1 MSDLDN
7 RLESLTDGPEP
18 ALAPAALVRRRGE
31 QRRRRTRLSVAA
43 VSAAV
48 LVTGGFAYESLSG
61 SWNDR
66 AVTQLAN
73 TPTPTP
79 APTPTP
85 TPTPRPAPTDPH
97 PGHPR
102 WVGTPKTVQPRETGL
117 TSSHR
122 LRRDGIGGVTVGMTV
137 AEAQAA
143 AGQRF
148 VQEGDVLGD
157 NCVYMAPETDFFG
170 LTPSVDGAARSP
182 AVQFM
187 FIHGVMS
194 RVDVALGGK
203 TRTSEG
209 IGIGSTE
216 QQVKDAYPGIVVE
229 PHWYIHTPIRGHY
242 LHLQPDNNG
251 HSMNFETDGVKVTGF
266 YGGLETAVIQIEGCL

>member
-7 RLESLTDGPEP
+7 RLESLTDGPAP
-18 ALAPAALVRRRGE
+18 VLAPAELVRRRGE

-66 AVTQLAN
+66 AVTQFAN

-79 APTPTP
+79 TLTPTP
-85 TPTPRPAPTDPH
+85 IPAPTDPH

-148 VQEGDVLGD
+148 VQEGDVLG
-157 NCVYMAPETDFFG
+157 NCVYMVPKTR
-170 LTPSVDGAARSP
+170 VP
-182 AVQFM
+182 AVSFM
-187 FIHGVMS
+187 FVDGVMS
-194 RVDVALGGK
+194 RVDVYRGGK
-203 TRTSEG
+203 TRTPEG
-209 IGIGSTE
+209 IGNGSTE
-216 QQVKDAYPGIVVE
+216 QQVKDAYPGMIVVE
-229 PHWYIHTPIRGHY
+229 PHWYEHPGHY
-242 LHLQPDNNG
+242 LHLKPDNNG
-251 HSMNFETDGVKVTGF
+251 HSMNFETDGVLVTRF
-266 YGGLETAVIQIEGCL
+266 YGGFETAVIRIEGCA

>member
-7 RLESLTDGPEP
+7 RLESFADVP
-18 ALAPAALVRRRGE
+18 APVMAPAALVRHRGE
-31 QRRRRTRLSVAA
+31 QRRRRTRLSVGA

-66 AVTQLAN
+66 AVSQFAT

-79 APTPTP
+79 NPTTTP
-85 TPTPRPAPTDPH
+85 PPVHTPPPIH

-102 WVGTPKTVQPRETGL
+102 WVGTPKTVEPQETGL

-137 AEAQAA
+137 KEAEAA
-143 AGQRF
+143 AGQSF
-148 VQEGDVLGD
+148 VL
-157 NCVYMAPETDFFG
+157 
-170 LTPSVDGAARSP
+170 DGEVWGSCRY
-182 AVQFM
+182 AVPKKTRDRNLLFM
-187 FIHGVMS
+187 FIDGVMS
-194 RVDVALGGK
+194 RVDVGGK

-216 QQVKDAYPGIVVE
+216 QQVMDAYPGMIVVE
-229 PHWYIHTPIRGHY
+229 PHFYNPGSGHY
-242 LHLQPDNNG
+242 LHLKPDNNG
-251 HSMNFETDGVKVTGF
+251 HSINFETDGVLVTSF
-266 YGGLETAVIQIEGCL
+266 YGGAETAVIRIEGCA

>member
-7 RLESLTDGPEP
+7 RLESLTDVP
-18 ALAPAALVRRRGE
+18 APAMAPAALVRRRGE

-66 AVTQLAN
+66 AVPQFAN
-73 TPTPTP
+73 T
-79 APTPTP
+79 PTPTP
-85 TPTPRPAPTDPH
+85 TPTPIPAHEANPH

-102 WVGTPKTVQPRETGL
+102 WVVPTLSQRVQPRETGL
-117 TSSHR
+117 TSSHD

-143 AGQRF
+143 ARQRF
-148 VQEGDVLGD
+148 VQEGDVLG
-157 NCVYMAPETDFFG
+157 NCIYMAPKTDFFG
-170 LTPSVDGAARSP
+170 LTPSVDGAARWP

-187 FIHGVMS
+187 FIDGVMS
-194 RVDVALGGK
+194 RVDVYPGGK
-203 TRTSEG
+203 VRTSAG

-216 QQVKDAYPGIVVE
+216 QQVKDAYPGIIVE
-229 PHWYIHTPIRGHY
+229 PHWYKQPAGHY
-242 LHLQPDNNG
+242 LHLKPDNNG
-251 HSMNFETDGVKVTGF
+251 HSMNFETDGVLVTGF
-266 YGGLETAVIQIEGCL
+266 YSGHETAVIRVEGCA

>member
-7 RLESLTDGPEP
+7 RLESLTDIP
-18 ALAPAALVRRRGE
+18 APGMAPAALVRRRGE

-66 AVTQLAN
+66 AAPRFAN
-73 TPTPTP
+73 TPTPTPTPTP

-85 TPTPRPAPTDPH
+85 TPPPIHTPPVPH
-97 PGHPR
+97 PGHSR
-102 WVGTPKTVQPRETGL
+102 WVGTPRTVQPRETGL

-137 AEAQAA
+137 KEAQAA

-148 VQEGDVLGD
+148 VGSAEVWD
-157 NCVYMAPETDFFG
+157 NCTYMWPKTG
-170 LTPSVDGAARSP
+170 VP
-182 AVQFM
+182 AVSFM
-187 FIHGVMS
+187 FVDGVMS
-194 RVDVALGGK
+194 RVDLESGGK

-216 QQVKDAYPGIVVE
+216 QQVKDAYPGMIVVE
-229 PHWYIHTPIRGHY
+229 PAFYNPSSGHY
-242 LHLQPDNNG
+242 LHLKPDNNG
-251 HSMNFETDGVKVTGF
+251 HSINFETDGVLVTNF
-266 YGGLETAVIQIEGCL
+266 YSGHETAVIRIEGCA

>member
-7 RLESLTDGPEP
+7 RLKSLTDSPAP

-66 AVTQLAN
+66 AIPQFAN
-73 TPTPTP
+73 TPTPTQ

-85 TPTPRPAPTDPH
+85 PPVHTPPPIH
-97 PGHPR
+97 PGHPV
-102 WVGTPKTVQPRETGL
+102 WVGTPKRVQPSETGL

-122 LRRDGIGGVTVGMTV
+122 LRRDGIGGVTVGMAV
-137 AEAQAA
+137 KEAEAA

-148 VQEGDVLGD
+148 VLDGEVWGGCRYAVPQSRDRTVL
-157 NCVYMAPETDFFG
+157 
-170 LTPSVDGAARSP
+170 
-182 AVQFM
+182 FM
-187 FIHGVMS
+187 FVDGVMS
-194 RVDVALGGK
+194 RVDVGLGGK

-216 QQVKDAYPGIVVE
+216 QQVMDAYPGMIIVE
-229 PHWYIHTPIRGHY
+229 PDFYNPSSGHY
-242 LHLQPDNNG
+242 LHLKPDDNG
-251 HSMNFETDGVKVTGF
+251 HSMNFVTDGVLVTSFYSGF
-266 YGGLETAVIQIEGCL
+266 ETAVIRVEGCA